1 MRRKSKALIL
11 TLCVALL
18 VAASVLGTL
27 AYLTAQSA
35 PVVNT
40 FKGSNVQVD
49 LAETTTDYK
58 MIPGCKIAKDPKAT
72 VRAGSVECW
81 LFVKLEES
89 ENFDDFMTYAVDTS
103 EGEWTLLRTEERAS
117 IYYRKILK
125 EDIGKD
131 FPVLAGAGGG
141 EVTVKE
147 TVTKEMMDELTEET
161 YPTLTITAY
170 ASQLYKNNTDI
181 FEPAEAW
188 DIIVKDN
195 IG

>member
-40 FKGSNVQVD
+40 FMQVD